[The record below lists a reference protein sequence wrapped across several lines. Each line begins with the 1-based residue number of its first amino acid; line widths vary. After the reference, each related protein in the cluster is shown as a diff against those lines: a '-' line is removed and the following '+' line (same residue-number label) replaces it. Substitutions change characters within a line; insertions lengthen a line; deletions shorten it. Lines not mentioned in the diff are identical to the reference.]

1 MIETLTLQCPIEQIV
16 DWHPRLFLEPHIV
29 ACVAILSQYSKSP
42 AVLEVECSNI
52 VSTWLG
58 QRKQFRLEVLWSEEL
73 AGKAERLRLTMQ
85 PKPLIELA
93 AIALALILADR
104 IVKLGQLDVTAYGD
118 RADYRSIDVP
128 SVLEISGTVTLT
140 ELARR
145 HREKITQAL
154 ENPLGLDAYVVVCG
168 FSEDGHR
175 IRFSY
180 HRGREKT
187 NE

>member
-1 MIETLTLQCPIEQIV
+1 METLTLQCAIEQIM

-29 ACVAILSQYSKSP
+29 ACVAVLSRYSKSP

-52 VSTWLG
+52 ASAWLG
-58 QRKQFRLEVLWSEEL
+58 QEKQFRLEVMWSDEL

-93 AIALALILADR
+93 AIALALILAYH
-104 IVKLGQLDVTAYGD
+104 VVNLGQLDVTAYGD
-118 RADYRSIDVP
+118 RADYRSLDRP
-128 SVLEISGTVTLT
+128 SVLEISGTEILS

-145 HREKITQAL
+145 EREKIAQAVD
-154 ENPLGLDAYVVVCG
+154 NPLGLDAYVVVCG
-168 FSEDGHR
+168 FAEDGHR

-180 HRGREKT
+180 HHWKDKT
-187 NE
+187 GE